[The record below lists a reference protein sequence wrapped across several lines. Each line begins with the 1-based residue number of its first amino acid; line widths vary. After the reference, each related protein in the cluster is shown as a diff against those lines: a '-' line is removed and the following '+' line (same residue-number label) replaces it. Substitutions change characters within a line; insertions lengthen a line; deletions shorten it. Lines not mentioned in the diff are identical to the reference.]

1 MHLNVWNGEKEDYT
15 KAKLIFVFLVT
26 LYSTVTWKIEWLT
39 CSLIKHGLESSCFNE
54 NDLWV
59 I

>member
-26 LYSTVTWKIEWLT
+26 LYMKNWMINMFSYQAWLR
-39 CSLIKHGLESSCFNE
+39 IKLF
-54 NDLWV
+54 
-59 I
+59 

>member
-1 MHLNVWNGEKEDYT
+1 MHLNVSNGEKEDYT

-54 NDLWV
+54 NDL
-59 I
+59 